1 MANQYI
7 NKVVYGG
14 ETLIDLTADTI
25 TADKLAK
32 NVTAHDKSGA
42 PITGTSTFDAD
53 TSDAT
58 ATAAEI
64 LATKSAY
71 VSGNKVTGTMPNRG
85 AVTGTITT
93 KTQQYTIPQGYHDGS
108 GKVSI
113 SATEQAKLIPENIR
127 QGITILSIEGTM
139 SGTEDMDI
147 EPAKTVTPQTT
158 AQTILPATGYDG
170 MAQVTVEAIP
180 VTRTDN
186 AQGGVTVTIAGA
198 A

>member
-1 MANQYI
+1 MANQYV

-14 ETLIDLTADTI
+14 DTLIDLTADTI

-32 NVTAHDKSGA
+32 DVTAHDKSGA

-64 LATKSAY
+64 LATKTAY
-71 VSGNKVTGTMPNRG
+71 VNGNKVTGSMPNRG
-85 AVTGTITT
+85 AVTGTIST
-93 KTQQYTIPQGYHDGS
+93 KAQQYTIQQGYHDGS
-108 GKVSI
+108 GKVGI
-113 SATEQAKLIPENIR
+113 SSTEQAKLIATNIR
-127 QGITILSIEGTM
+127 QGVTILGVEGSM

-147 EPAKTVTPQTT
+147 EPAKSVTPKTT
-158 AQTILPATGYDG
+158 AQTILPAEGYDG
-170 MAQVTVEAIP
+170 MAQVNVAAIP

-186 AQGGVTVTIAGA
+186 AQGGVTVTIAA

>member
-1 MANQYI
+1 MANQYV

-14 ETLIDLTADTI
+14 DTLIDLTADT
-25 TADKLAK
+25 TVASDVAAGKYFHLATGER
-32 NVTAHDKSGA
+32 VQ
-42 PITGTSTFDAD
+42 GTSTLDAD

-64 LATKSAY
+64 LSTKTAY
-71 VSGNKVTGTMPNRG
+71 VNGNKVTGSMPNRG
-85 AVTGTITT
+85 AVTGTIST
-93 KTQQYTIPQGYHDGS
+93 KAQQYTIQQGYHDGS
-108 GKVSI
+108 GKVGI
-113 SATEQAKLIPENIR
+113 SSTEQAKIIATNIR
-127 QGITILSIEGTM
+127 QGVTILGVEGSM

-147 EPAKTVTPQTT
+147 EPAKTVTPKTT
-158 AQTILPATGYDG
+158 AQTILPAEGYDG

-186 AQGGVTVTIAGA
+186 AQGGVTVTIAA

>member
-1 MANQYI
+1 MANQYV

-32 NVTAHDKSGA
+32 DITAHDKSGA
-42 PITGTSTFDAD
+42 PITGTNTFDAD

-64 LATKSAY
+64 LATKTAY
-71 VSGNKVTGTMPNRG
+71 VNSNKVTGSMPNRG
-85 AVTGTITT
+85 AVTGTIST
-93 KTQQYTIPQGYHDGS
+93 KAQQYTIQQGYHDGS

-113 SATEQAKLIPENIR
+113 SSTEQAKLIATNIR
-127 QGITILSIEGTM
+127 QGVTILGVEGSM

-147 EPAKTVTPQTT
+147 EPAKSVTPSTT

-186 AQGGVTVTIAGA
+186 AQGGVTVTIAA

>member
-1 MANQYI
+1 MANQYV

-25 TADKLAK
+25 TAAQLAYG
-32 NVTAHDKSGA
+32 VTAHDKSGA
-42 PITGTSTFDAD
+42 PITGTSTYDAD

-64 LATKSAY
+64 LATKTAY
-71 VSGNKVTGTMPNRG
+71 VNGNKVTGSMPNRG
-85 AVTGTITT
+85 AVTGTISS
-93 KTQQYTIPQGYHDGS
+93 KAQQYTIQQGYHDGS
-108 GKVSI
+108 GKVGI
-113 SATEQAKLIPENIR
+113 SSTEQAKIIATNIR
-127 QGITILSIEGTM
+127 QGVTILGVEGSM

-147 EPAKTVTPQTT
+147 EPAKTVTPKTT
-158 AQTILPATGYDG
+158 AQTILPAEGYDG

-186 AQGGVTVTIAGA
+186 AQGGVTVTIAA

>member
-1 MANQYI
+1 MPNQYV

-64 LATKSAY
+64 LSTKTAY
-71 VSGNKVTGTMPNRG
+71 VNGNKVTGSMPNRG

-93 KTQQYTIPQGYHDGS
+93 KTQQYTIAQGYHDGS

-113 SATEQAKLIPENIR
+113 SSTEQAKIIATNIR
-127 QGITILSIEGTM
+127 QGVTILGVEGTM

-147 EPAKTVTPQTT
+147 EPAKTVTPATT
-158 AQTILPATGYDG
+158 AQTVLPATGYDG

>member
-1 MANQYI
+1 MANQYV

-14 ETLIDLTADTI
+14 DTLIDLTADTI

-32 NVTAHDKSGA
+32 DVTAHDKSGA

-64 LATKSAY
+64 LATKTAY
-71 VSGNKVTGTMPNRG
+71 VNGNKVTGSMPNRG
-85 AVTGTITT
+85 KVTGTIST
-93 KTQQYTIPQGYHDGS
+93 KAQQYTIQQGYHDGS
-108 GKVSI
+108 GKVGI
-113 SATEQAKLIPENIR
+113 SSTEQAKLIATNIR
-127 QGITILSIEGTM
+127 QGVTILGVEGSM

-147 EPAKTVTPQTT
+147 EPAKSVTPKTT
-158 AQTILPATGYDG
+158 AQTILPAEGYDG
-170 MAQVTVEAIP
+170 MAQVNVAAIP

-186 AQGGVTVTIAGA
+186 AQGGVTVTIAA